1 MKLIAAILLLAATL
15 PTNVQKTVA
24 QLDAKG
30 GKLEHSVWGIL
41 AVNFKGD
48 TLAQLNQGRCMVPA
62 SNMKLITTAGAYL
75 KLGRGYTFKTQLAT
89 DGEIRDTTLFG
100 NLYVIGG
107 GDPLIGN
114 LFTYLPKEDIPFG
127 KWRKVLEDKGIRRI
141 EGDIVGDGS
150 YFSGERRHTDWSTED
165 ERSKDGVVP
174 AGLTWRGKMGD
185 SMPDGPLAAAT
196 HFRRWLVANGIVVTG
211 GAGENTV
218 DSLTT
223 LGIAQSASLN
233 HIATIA
239 NHQSDNFCAETLLKA
254 IGKANNGSDDY
265 DTATAALHRAL
276 SPIGLAGPSAGM
288 RFADGS
294 GLSRKN
300 YVSPEFLVRLLTGM
314 AKTGVYKDY
323 LGSLPRPGRKDGTLQ
338 TRLPKAPA
346 AVKNRIYMKS
356 GSMNG
361 VRCFSGYI
369 LPSDGDTRKTIAFSI
384 MVNNFVGKQSEL
396 APVLDNLILELA
408 NEN

>member
-1 MKLIAAILLLAATL
+1 MKLIATILLLAATL
-15 PTNVQKTVA
+15 STNVQKTVA

-185 SMPDGPLAAAT
+185 SIPDGPLAAAT
-196 HFRRWLVANGIVVTG
+196 HFRRWLIANGIVVTG
-211 GAGENTV
+211 GAEEGCL